1 MEERILHLKDEEETL
16 KLGRILGESLQ
27 AGAVVTLNGDLGS
40 GKTTLTKGI
49 ALALG
54 VDESIVSPTFTIV
67 QEYEGRLPLFHFDA
81 YRIADEEEMYF
92 IGFEEYLARGGVCVI
107 EWAERIE
114 GILPAE
120 RLDLFLAYAA
130 DGGREARLR
139 IRGEMYGFVR
149 QIGKLFQM

>member
-16 KLGRILGESLQ
+16 KLGRILGASLQ
-27 AGAVVTLNGDLGS
+27 AGAVITLNGDLGS
-40 GKTTLTKGI
+40 GKTMLTKGI

-92 IGFEEYLARGGVCVI
+92 IGFEEYLTRGGVCVI

-120 RLDLFLAYAA
+120 RLDLFLTYGAE
-130 DGGREARLR
+130 GGREARLR
-139 IRGEMYGFVR
+139 IRGERYGFAR
-149 QIGKLFQM
+149 RIGKLFQM